1 MDENNL
7 QMQFQIFEQQIMQIQ
22 QQLQAIDQ
30 AISEITL
37 LENGLNELIGKKDLE
52 MFSSLGK
59 GIFAKTKLIS
69 EELLVDV
76 GEKNFVTKSIP
87 ETQEL
92 IREQLE
98 KLDQVKEELENEL
111 ENINSEITRVML
123 EHHQKL
129 KSPCA
134 CDSEKE
140 CDCKDNC
147 DCEKKP

>member
-37 LENGLNELIGKKDLE
+37 LEDGLNDLIGKKDLE
-52 MFSSLGK
+52 MLSSLGK

-76 GEKNFVTKSIP
+76 GDKNFVTKSIP
-87 ETQEL
+87 ATQEL
-92 IREQLE
+92 IKEQLG
-98 KLDQVKEELENEL
+98 KLEIVKEELENEL

-123 EHHQKL
+123 EHHQKS
-129 KSPCA
+129 KSTCA
-134 CDSEKE
+134 CDSNE
-140 CDCKDNC
+140 CSDCGD
-147 DCEKKP
+147 DCECEKD